1 MANHSSFCWI
11 LSSICW
17 SKIFQKWLSS
27 EGEASGSQG
36 TKGEGVVGKAQQ
48 EKAGGGSSKRVESG
62 RISGKLLDS
71 AYYSAIKNKQRKR
84 QTILLRSLEL
94 NIFKNSDKILEQKQ
108 NRQSIGFRAKKSAK
122 LQNNFNT
129 EFRRTSGFMIQQF
142 LSNKFCKHMMI
153 SMNHL
158 ITEIWTNNI
167 NEIKWSSCEKS
178 GVVLISYFAEIL

>member
-17 SKIFQKWLSS
+17 SKIFQKWLSR

-48 EKAGGGSSKRVESG
+48 EKAGGLKGWKAGGLVGNYSTVLIILLSK
-62 RISGKLLDS
+62 ISK
-71 AYYSAIKNKQRKR
+71 RKR

-108 NRQSIGFRAKKSAK
+108 NRHFLKSSSIVDRLQSQKKCKITKQFQHWIQKDLKWFYNPTISLK
-122 LQNNFNT
+122 QILQTYDDINKTPDNRNLN
-129 EFRRTSGFMIQQF
+129 QQYKR
-142 LSNKFCKHMMI
+142 N
-153 SMNHL
+153 
-158 ITEIWTNNI
+158 
-167 NEIKWSSCEKS
+167 
-178 GVVLISYFAEIL
+178 